1 MHNHGFAKSNCH
13 DSLRVDIGYTR
24 CRFLHFFDMKAR
36 LIFVFAL
43 LLLFVSFEEQ
53 ILEILSDPAVIDL
66 CFRVTIACGR
76 HSGLV
81 INAIIFGTFLI
92 GRVRIIYL
100 SLAFLVITN
109 SLVLASS
116 FLFRNNLKF
125 NVHLITLL
133 SCRVSKL
140 QNKLVGANIGIGS
153 GVPCSF

>member
-1 MHNHGFAKSNCH
+1 
-13 DSLRVDIGYTR
+13 
-24 CRFLHFFDMKAR
+24 MKAR

-81 INAIIFGTFLI
+81 INAIIFGTFVI

-100 SLAFLVITN
+100 SLAFLVITT